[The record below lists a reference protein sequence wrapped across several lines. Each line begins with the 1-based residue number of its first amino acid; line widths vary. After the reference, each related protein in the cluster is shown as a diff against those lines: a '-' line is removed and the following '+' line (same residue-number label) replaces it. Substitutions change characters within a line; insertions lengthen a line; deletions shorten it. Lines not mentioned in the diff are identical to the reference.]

1 MSILKKLSEQWKE
14 TNQDFLIT
22 DKKSFKFEDL
32 ENIKLNFL
40 DSIKSGDI
48 VALIGDFDPISIIS
62 LIRLLDIGA
71 IVAPLTQSSET
82 NHRKYFSI
90 LKPNYILKNGKIISH
105 SNKKSSN
112 KFIKK
117 LKSEH
122 ESGLIFFSSGTSGT
136 PKAII
141 HQTSLLLNRYL
152 TPRKAYKTLNFLMFD
167 HMGGVNT
174 LFHTIYNVGTIVGTK
189 DRSVLNILKIC
200 SKFNIEVL
208 PVNPTFLR
216 MMLISGLLPSSIPK
230 SLKII
235 TYGTERMDQIT
246 LDQLCAL
253 LPEVDFRQTYGLS
266 EFCVLRVK
274 SRDKNSLFMKIGGE
288 GVQTKVINNIL
299 FIKSKFAMLGYL
311 NEKYPFDFNGWFNT
325 KDVVEQDDG
334 YIKIIGRDNDLVNV
348 GGLKFMLA
356 DVYDTLIQ
364 HNDIE
369 DMIISSKNNSI
380 TGQHVEAL
388 VQLNENSTL
397 SKKDLIKYF
406 NNMLPPHMVPKKI
419 TFDKIKMNHRLKKD
433 NTEQ

>member
-1 MSILKKLSEQWKE
+1 MSILKKLTEQWKG
-14 TNQDFLIT
+14 NNKDFLIT
-22 DKKSFKFEDL
+22 DKQSFKFEDL
-32 ENIKLNFL
+32 ESIELNFL
-40 DSIKSGDI
+40 DSIKCGDI
-48 VALIGDFDPISIIS
+48 VGLIGDFDPISIIS
-62 LIRLLDIGA
+62 LIKLLDIGA
-71 IVAPLTQSSET
+71 IVAPLTQSTET
-82 NHRKYFSI
+82 NHRRYFSI
-90 LKPNYILKNGKIISH
+90 LKPNYILKNGKIINH
-105 SNKKSSN
+105 SNEKSSN

-117 LKSEH
+117 LVSEN

-141 HQTSLLLNRYL
+141 HKTSLLLQRFL

-216 MMLISGLLPSSIPK
+216 MMIISGLLPSSVPK

-235 TYGTERMDQIT
+235 TYGTERMSQIT

-266 EFCVLRVK
+266 EFSVLRVK

-288 GVQTKVINNIL
+288 GIQTKVVNNIL
-299 FIKSKFAMLGYL
+299 FIKSEFAMLGYL
-311 NEKYPFDFNGWFNT
+311 NEQNPFDFKGWFNT
-325 KDVVEQDDG
+325 KDIVEEDG
-334 YIKIIGRDNDLVNV
+334 EYIKIIGRDNDVVNV

-356 DVYDTLIQ
+356 DVYDKLIQ
-364 HNDIE
+364 HSDIE

-388 VQLNENSTL
+388 VQLNEKSTV
-397 SKKDLIKYF
+397 SKKDLTKYF
-406 NNMLPPHMVPKKI
+406 DKVLPSHMIPKKI

-433 NTEQ
+433 NAK